1 MSEHVALEFEAPTGD
16 RLSFEWDADR
26 LAELDPEPPD
36 RPLWE
41 LAGELDWDEIERV
54 RVLSARLG
62 DGRLLAIGAIGDRDR
77 FEHLD
82 EALLS
87 AEYGADGK
95 LRRIGLELHSEVEP
109 LAIRASGVV
118 ASISRSTNGGVER
131 VSAIIELSAGGSG
144 VLDLVTRA

>member
-54 RVLSARLG
+54 RVL
-62 DGRLLAIGAIGDRDR
+62 
-77 FEHLD
+77 
-82 EALLS
+82 
-87 AEYGADGK
+87 
-95 LRRIGLELHSEVEP
+95 
-109 LAIRASGVV
+109 
-118 ASISRSTNGGVER
+118 
-131 VSAIIELSAGGSG
+131 
-144 VLDLVTRA
+144 